1 MIVFVVVADDV
12 GESEMEEEGGI
23 TADNYYRLLRV
34 DLDWTVIHLSNNK
47 LHDLRTIL
55 FKVSSLKI
63 GYLLE

>member
-1 MIVFVVVADDV
+1 
-12 GESEMEEEGGI
+12 MEEEGGI